1 MSAAR
6 RLSLTLLG
14 PERNAQGLTGL
25 IFNLLLPFP
34 LGLLKAVCY
43 LLVCIPCV
51 LISFTI
57 GRVDFKP

>member
-6 RLSLTLLG
+6 RLSLTLG

-43 LLVCIPCV
+43 LSASVYPLCIDQ
-51 LISFTI
+51 LYHWS
-57 GRVDFKP
+57 G